1 MANEERL
8 PQPLWPSSSQ
18 GIAFSEVPE
27 DFMPCNQFLKCLS
40 FPRSIRQF
48 MKTSKNWLFIDK
60 RQMNNSELLL
70 HLGHLSELLPA
81 PAPFEVAS
89 GAHAPAHRQRALQ
102 THSAWWPS
110 SLEATATLSLP
121 VCKIQMKQ
129 DESLRSSWVRTE
141 ITVQIY
147 TNIVLSICA
156 RAGLH
161 KAVLQVHKTNAL

>member
-1 MANEERL
+1 MANKERL

-27 DFMPCNQFLKCLS
+27 DFMSCNPFLKYLS
-40 FPRSIRQF
+40 FPQPIRQF
-48 MKTSKNWLFIDK
+48 MKTSKHWLLIDK
-60 RQMNNSELLL
+60 RQMINSELLL
-70 HLGHLSELLPA
+70 HSGHL

-89 GAHAPAHRQRALQ
+89 GAHAPARRQRALQ
-102 THSAWWPS
+102 THSVWRPA

-121 VCKIQMKQ
+121 ICKIQMKW

-141 ITVQIY
+141 VTVQIY
-147 TNIVLSICA
+147 TNIVLSIHA

-161 KAVLQVHKTNAL
+161 KAVLQVYKTNALW